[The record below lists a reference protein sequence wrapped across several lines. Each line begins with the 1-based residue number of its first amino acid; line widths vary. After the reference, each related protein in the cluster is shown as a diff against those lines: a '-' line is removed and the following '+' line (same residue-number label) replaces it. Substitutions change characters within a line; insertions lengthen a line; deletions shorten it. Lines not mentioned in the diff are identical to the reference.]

1 MQERDVSGLT
11 LREIGRNIG
20 EPDSPQKIKHHLNQ
34 LAQRGL
40 VRIDKRTKKIERVKS
55 GKVGGTRLISI
66 PILGSANCG
75 EALIYADE
83 YAEGYVRVSSRILG
97 NDIAKRSKD
106 LFAVRA
112 VGESMNRARIGNNTI
127 DDGDYVIIDKGRIS
141 PKNNEY
147 VLSVIDGM
155 ANIKKLIKT
164 DGQIVLLSESSH
176 DFPPIYIHADDV
188 DRHLINGVAVKVM
201 KRPDE
206 FAGMRDASG
215 RDILK
220 NLGPQSKEEHA
231 YYKNI

>member
-1 MQERDVSGLT
+1 
-11 LREIGRNIG
+11 
-20 EPDSPQKIKHHLNQ
+20 
-34 LAQRGL
+34 
-40 VRIDKRTKKIERVKS
+40 
-55 GKVGGTRLISI
+55 
-66 PILGSANCG
+66 
-75 EALIYADE
+75 
-83 YAEGYVRVSSRILG
+83 VRVSSRILG